1 MIRLYSRVTTDAVR
15 ATGSRRPAG
24 DFRTAALN
32 PTLKL
37 ARRVSRAARR
47 AGAWRTL
54 LLDLD
59 GTLAP
64 IAQTPGQAAVP
75 EATLEALR
83 RVVAHGWTVA
93 VVSGRPAALARRM
106 VPVAGVRIFGSHGLE
121 GTWRVAKRRAAP
133 PRSHRRIE
141 RLAAAARRLAATTP
155 GVLIERKPAGVA
167 FHDRR
172 VPRRLRASWRRRLET
187 WLANRDLSGLD
198 RLDGKC
204 VVELRPAGVHKGR
217 IVEALPRRPGA
228 PRPDASLVGI
238 GDDRTD
244 EDLFR
249 ALRGRGL
256 AVRVG
261 PPGARSVARSRLPS
275 PAAVQRFLSGLTSA
289 VNPARTAPRRSRA
302 RRRSR

>member
-1 MIRLYSRVTTDAVR
+1 LS
-15 ATGSRRPAG
+15 
-24 DFRTAALN
+24 

-47 AGAWRTL
+47 SGAWRTL

-64 IAQTPGQAAVP
+64 IAPTPDAAAVP
-75 EATLEALR
+75 EKTLQALR
-83 RVVAHGWTVA
+83 RLVVQRWTIA
-93 VVSGRPAALARRM
+93 VVSGRPAAQARRM
-106 VPVAGVRIFGSHGLE
+106 VPVSGVRVFGSHGLE
-121 GTWRVAKRRAAP
+121 GAWRGTQRRPTA
-133 PRSHRRIE
+133 PRSHRRIQ

-155 GVLIERKPAGVA
+155 GVLVEHKPAGVA
-167 FHDRR
+167 VHDRR

-187 WLANRDLSGLD
+187 WLAEQDLSGLA

-204 VVELRPAGVHKGR
+204 VVELRPAGVHKGL
-217 IVEALPRRPGA
+217 IVEALPHHSGA

-244 EDLFR
+244 EDMFR

-275 PAAVQRFLSGLTSA
+275 PAAVQRFLIELASA
-289 VNPARTAPRRSRA
+289 VNRARPAPRRSRA

>member
-1 MIRLYSRVTTDAVR
+1 
-15 ATGSRRPAG
+15 
-24 DFRTAALN
+24 LN
-32 PTLKL
+32 PTIKL

-64 IAQTPGQAAVP
+64 IAPTPGEAAVP
-75 EATLEALR
+75 QATLGALHQLI
-83 RVVAHGWTVA
+83 AHDWTVA
-93 VVSGRPAALARRM
+93 VVSGRPAAQVRRM
-106 VPVAGVRIFGSHGLE
+106 VAVRGVRIFGSHGLE
-121 GTWRVAKRRAAP
+121 GTWGVAQRRPGPA
-133 PRSHRRIE
+133 RSRRRIK
-141 RLAAAARRLAATTP
+141 RLTAAVRRLAATTP
-155 GVLIERKPAGVA
+155 GVLVEHKPAGVA
-167 FHDRR
+167 VHDRC
-172 VPRRLRASWRRRLET
+172 VPQRLRASWRRRLEA
-187 WLANRDLSGLD
+187 WLANRDLSGIE
-198 RLDGKC
+198 RVDGKC
-204 VVELRPAGVHKGR
+204 VVELRPVGVHKGR
-217 IVEALPRRPGA
+217 VVEALPFRPGVSC
-228 PRPDASLVGI
+228 PDASLVGV

-275 PAAVQRFLSGLTSA
+275 PAAVQRFLIELTSP
-289 VNPARTAPRRSRA
+289 VNPARTAPRRSLA

>member
-1 MIRLYSRVTTDAVR
+1 LD
-15 ATGSRRPAG
+15 
-24 DFRTAALN
+24 
-32 PTLKL
+32 PTSKL

-47 AGAWRTL
+47 GGARRTL

-64 IAQTPGQAAVP
+64 IAPTPDEAAVP

-83 RVVAHGWTVA
+83 RLVALRWTVA
-93 VVSGRPAALARRM
+93 VVSGRPAVEVRRM
-106 VPVAGVRIFGSHGLE
+106 VPVREVRIFGSHGLE
-121 GTWRVAKRRAAP
+121 GTWPNAKRRPAP
-133 PRSHRRIE
+133 PRSQRRIE

-155 GVLIERKPAGVA
+155 GVLIERKPAGIAV
-167 FHDRR
+167 HDRR
-172 VPRRLRASWRRRLET
+172 VPRRLRAAWRRRLEA
-187 WLANRDLSGLD
+187 WLAKRDLSGLD

-217 IVEALPRRPGA
+217 IVEALPSRPGA
-228 PRPDASLVGI
+228 PRPDASLVGM

-275 PAAVQRFLSGLTSA
+275 PAAVQRFLIELASA
-289 VNPARTAPRRSRA
+289 ADRAPPAVPCP
-302 RRRSR
+302 